1 LTAEERL
8 KRALAAVNSL
18 QAALEVYMAAVA
30 EAKRGGGEEEQEGG
44 EGVGRSIAMGSLCS
58 EAREQLLLLRELV
71 ADDDVVA
78 LLLDQGGVDAVCSLA
93 MALQASSSD
102 DADVV
107 LQHALL
113 VLQLVCVQEKCMV
126 AVVAHGK
133 GRTLVKMLACM
144 QVRLCFKTLGSTS
157 LTGSFS
163 T

>member
-1 LTAEERL
+1 MCVVTQPR
-8 KRALAAVNSL
+8 RVAAI
-18 QAALEVYMAAVA
+18 AVA
-30 EAKRGGGEEEQEGG
+30 QRVADELGVKLG
-44 EGVGRSIAMGSLCS
+44 EGVGYCVRFDDKTHPVKTRIKFCTDG
-58 EAREQLLLLRELV
+58 LLLRELI

-102 DADVV
+102 EAEVV

-144 QVRLCFKTLGSTS
+144 QVRSCFKTLGST
-157 LTGSFS
+157 LFTN
-163 T
+163 

>member
-18 QAALEVYMAAVA
+18 QAALEVYVAAVA

-44 EGVGRSIAMGSLCS
+44 GGFGRSIAVGSLCS

-93 MALQASSSD
+93 MALQASSSNE
-102 DADVV
+102 AEVV

-144 QVRLCFKTLGSTS
+144 QVRRCFKTLGSTS
-157 LTGSFS
+157 LTS
-163 T
+163 